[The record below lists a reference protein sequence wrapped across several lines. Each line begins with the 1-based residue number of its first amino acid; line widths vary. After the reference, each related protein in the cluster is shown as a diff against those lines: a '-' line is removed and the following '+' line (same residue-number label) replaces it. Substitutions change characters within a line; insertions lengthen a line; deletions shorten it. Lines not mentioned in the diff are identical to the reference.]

1 MLTWIVN
8 FQEICSFSKTKPCLQ
23 DVSISEH
30 LLMSCREPCS
40 TKHSINTSLPCTVG
54 EGLLVGWRK
63 GSLEALA
70 VFKKEPSKSW
80 PDGLEGAPNGSKV
93 APRKQ
98 EKGVSLSYGFTH
110 SINIGQLS
118 LLQGPSQ
125 ILEKSGWCLPH
136 ELLHRPILSL
146 KLPSRLTMKPKDF
159 WLHVNNLWGQR
170 RTPDLPVGWSINS
183 INKGPVGLWAS

>member
-8 FQEICSFSKTKPCLQ
+8 FQEICSFSKTKAKTKPCLQ
-23 DVSISEH
+23 DVFISEH
-30 LLMSCREPCS
+30 LLMSSREPCS

-98 EKGVSLSYGFTH
+98 QEKGVSLSYGFTH

-118 LLQGPSQ
+118 LLQGSKPNTWKVRMMPASWAAPQ
-125 ILEKSGWCLPH
+125 AH
-136 ELLHRPILSL
+136 PILKTSF
-146 KLPSRLTMKPKDF
+146 R
-159 WLHVNNLWGQR
+159 VNNEAQGFL
-170 RTPDLPVGWSINS
+170 TTCE
-183 INKGPVGLWAS
+183 